1 MWHYTR
7 SAAPAA
13 GLRRMGNGGARGNR
27 LIMPCLQTLNP
38 PAQDFRT
45 MTLPENDTSR
55 LDAISAA
62 ATEVAAHNVA
72 DLLAMAICHR
82 PDEPALVVCDKRS
95 WLNVVLTEAYRQALP
110 DAAFIDFDDVTPDAV
125 LAAFADL
132 PAGSLVVLIQ
142 STSFRLEAFRIRIEL
157 FKRGLKVIEHVH
169 LSRMPGVQGLHY
181 IASLAY
187 DPAYYR
193 GVGHALKAR
202 IDKARH
208 GMVDS
213 GGEQLVFASPFES
226 AKLNIGDYRGM
237 NNIGGQFPLGEVF
250 TEAQDLEAVNG
261 RVRIFVFGDT
271 HFMVNRPDTPITL
284 IIEKGRVT
292 GTEHATPEFT
302 AMLEIIRAHE
312 GEVWV
317 RELGFGMNRAFSR
330 EQLVNDIGTY
340 ERMCGIHLSLG
351 AKHGVYTKPQFKR
364 KDARYHVDIFAVTE
378 AVYLDD
384 ERVYADGAWTVEPVA
399 FN

>member
-1 MWHYTR
+1 
-7 SAAPAA
+7 
-13 GLRRMGNGGARGNR
+13 
-27 LIMPCLQTLNP
+27 
-38 PAQDFRT
+38 

-62 ATEVAAHNVA
+62 ATEVAAQNVA

-82 PDEPALVVCDKRS
+82 PDEPALIVCDKRS

-110 DAAFIDFDDVTPDAV
+110 DASFIDFDEVTPDAV
-125 LAAFADL
+125 LAAFAEL

-202 IDKARH
+202 IDRARH

-226 AKLNIGDYRGM
+226 AKLNIGDYAGM

-261 RVRIFVFGDT
+261 FA
-271 HFMVNRPDTPITL
+271 
-284 IIEKGRVT
+284 
-292 GTEHATPEFT
+292 HARRRHQCGPVEAIPTRTT
-302 AMLEIIRAHE
+302 AHVGYLNH
-312 GEVWV
+312 
-317 RELGFGMNRAFSR
+317 
-330 EQLVNDIGTY
+330 D
-340 ERMCGIHLSLG
+340 LG
-351 AKHGVYTKPQFKR
+351 AMFVHGVGQVLKVR
-364 KDARYHVDIFAVTE
+364 DDAVGAQVD
-378 AVYLDD
+378 
-384 ERVYADGAWTVEPVA
+384 
-399 FN
+399 